1 LIRTPNGLVA
11 AGQLLVGDQV
21 VTLSFNGLPDDYS
34 YDGTPA
40 VISEEDFA
48 NAQETL
54 ATVTN
59 LGIHESVGAVVVN
72 SDIYSMT
79 HCIIAK
85 RDGLIQPIMSAD
97 ILPSDLIYNYNE
109 KSFIPIENLEKNS
122 DGGMALKEI
131 DPGSFLPHGKSK
143 NSEQEELY
151 SHTDSSS
158 VRVTGVIP
166 AAWSFS
172 RIVGIA
178 SRVTLWP
185 KCILIIEPFF
195 TLFITLETI
204 FDFDTSIKS
213 CESTSY
219 EMH

>member
-1 LIRTPNGLVA
+1 MA

-34 YDGTPA
+34 YDGTPV

-72 SDIYSMT
+72 SDIYSTT

-109 KSFIPIENLEKNS
+109 KSFIPIENLEKNIDVTIQVYS
-122 DGGMALKEI
+122 INVEPKDFYFTENGLTYDGY
-131 DPGSFLPHGKSK
+131 P
-143 NSEQEELY
+143 
-151 SHTDSSS
+151 TDW
-158 VRVTGVIP
+158 T
-166 AAWSFS
+166 A
-172 RIVGIA
+172 
-178 SRVTLWP
+178 
-185 KCILIIEPFF
+185 
-195 TLFITLETI
+195 
-204 FDFDTSIKS
+204 
-213 CESTSY
+213 
-219 EMH
+219 